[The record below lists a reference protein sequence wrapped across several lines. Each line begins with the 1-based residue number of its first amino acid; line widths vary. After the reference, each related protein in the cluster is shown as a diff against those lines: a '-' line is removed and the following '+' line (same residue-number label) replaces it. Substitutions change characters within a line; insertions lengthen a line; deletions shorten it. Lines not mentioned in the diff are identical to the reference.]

1 MRIDVYK
8 KNKKVMT
15 GNLNM
20 LNVYTDEEIKAIYK
34 KLGYE
39 VKIER

>member
-8 KNKKVMT
+8 KNKKVMS